1 MKVLKNWFVHID
13 KIKTNVLIYGKYILS
28 QSRHPG
34 QIIEELTNK
43 EKIIDIV
50 SNEIY
55 YREMYQEGQKGRKV
69 SNGREIIISLPDSVS
84 NDLEWEEWNEL
95 RIEIFFKMY
104 KSILVENRVEL
115 KIEHL
120 SMEEI
125 ELAAKTLTNQVYSV
139 IHNKNHIHNI
149 VPTIFFDKE
158 VNFVFNRL
166 ISKKK
171 YSYRL
176 KQDLDEYLERKLG
189 ISKKTYIVEQVSDY
203 KPKRTKLDNK
213 YQIKLEE
220 LKKMEIDLEKQR
232 VLLCE
237 ELEESKMVS
246 IDLKNVL
253 NRFEVLVKGYKDK
266 LSIKEQQKVDK
277 LLLRTK
283 KQLTN
288 ENTNRAK
295 STINQMLKV
304 LKPK

>member
-232 VLLCE
+232 ILLCE

-253 NRFEVLVKGYKDK
+253 NRFEVLVKDYKDK

>member
-253 NRFEVLVKGYKDK
+253 NRFEVLVKDYKDK

>member
-1 MKVLKNWFVHID
+1 
-13 KIKTNVLIYGKYILS
+13 
-28 QSRHPG
+28 
-34 QIIEELTNK
+34 
-43 EKIIDIV
+43 
-50 SNEIY
+50 
-55 YREMYQEGQKGRKV
+55 
-69 SNGREIIISLPDSVS
+69 
-84 NDLEWEEWNEL
+84 
-95 RIEIFFKMY
+95 
-104 KSILVENRVEL
+104 
-115 KIEHL
+115 
-120 SMEEI
+120 MEEI

-232 VLLCE
+232 ILLCE

-253 NRFEVLVKGYKDK
+253 NRFEVLVKDYKDK

>member
-220 LKKMEIDLEKQR
+220 LKKMEIDL
-232 VLLCE
+232 
-237 ELEESKMVS
+237 
-246 IDLKNVL
+246 
-253 NRFEVLVKGYKDK
+253 
-266 LSIKEQQKVDK
+266 
-277 LLLRTK
+277 
-283 KQLTN
+283 
-288 ENTNRAK
+288 
-295 STINQMLKV
+295 
-304 LKPK
+304 

>member
-232 VLLCE
+232 ILLCE
-237 ELEESKMVS
+237 ELEETKMVS

-253 NRFEVLVKGYKDK
+253 NRFEVLVKDYKDK